1 MNNGYTLGAD
11 LESCQTEANTRKRKV
26 IFRAVCAPLNQGDWA
41 GGQLSVELNNLCST
55 LEVEVLETWQIL
67 EAGQEKFNLYTVS
80 ESG

>member
-1 MNNGYTLGAD
+1 MKEESD
-11 LESCQTEANTRKRKV
+11 L
-26 IFRAVCAPLNQGDWA
+26 RAVCAPLNQGDWA

-67 EAGQEKFNLYTVS
+67 EGGQEKFSLYTVS